1 MMASQWKDGDLIQ
14 DWESSPYLE
23 KLLPIYWVT
32 QKLFSVSGP
41 LMVGILCFCVTE
53 SLLLYFTLTY
63 MCLLLWFLASSH
75 LSVSPPL
82 FNL

>member
-41 LMVGILCFCVTE
+41 LMVGILCFCRKPFT
-53 SLLLYFTLTY
+53 LLYFNLHVPFTLV
-63 MCLLLWFLASSH
+63 FSFF
-75 LSVSPPL
+75 SPICFPSII
-82 FNL
+82 